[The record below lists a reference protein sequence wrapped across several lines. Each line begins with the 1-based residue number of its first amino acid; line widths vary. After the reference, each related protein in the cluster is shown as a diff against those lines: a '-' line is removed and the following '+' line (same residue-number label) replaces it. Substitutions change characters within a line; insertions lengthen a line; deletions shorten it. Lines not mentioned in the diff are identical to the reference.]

1 MSTSDGMSPSAA
13 LYRELRN
20 ASFCVAEREA
30 PYHPTS
36 DSDRPSEHL
45 LHLLWQRQDFLRQ
58 PLVTLDQQSITV
70 YRPGRW
76 SRSSGPDFVDA
87 KLRFSHDPICV
98 GAVEVHVL
106 AGDWLRHGH
115 DRDPAYTKVLLHVVW
130 HNDLG
135 TQTVVDASGREIPQ
149 LALSTA
155 LTMPLSALQGV
166 LEDERVPTGHGSA
179 LTPCQQSLL
188 EMTPETIGHLLD
200 MAGEE
205 RWRQKANRF
214 ALRVERRGV
223 EQALYETLMEA
234 LGFQGNR
241 MPFWQLARLAP
252 LARIREALAT
262 IQSTPIQVQAIL
274 YGVSGFLQRWQTEP
288 RGHQPAR
295 DSYVATLAACWEP
308 VSASFPECLDERHWR
323 TAGIRPAN
331 FPQRRIAAAG
341 HWLASLTQQSLMDS
355 CLAPIRLLAAQDT
368 SREQLLRCLKELAR
382 CLQVA
387 GDEDYWS
394 RRYTLNGPVH
404 SRPVDL
410 LGSGRATTMVVDVL
424 LPAAAALVQLGH
436 EPIALETVRALY
448 ACHPRLPVNEVTR
461 EMLRQF
467 FGSDRARAAIIDSAC
482 RQQALLQLYRD
493 FCLNELE
500 TCQECAF
507 PRLVARLE
515 RLQRDMPPGDR

>member
-1 MSTSDGMSPSAA
+1 MKVRHDMSLSAA
-13 LYRELRN
+13 LYRELRA

-36 DSDRPSEHL
+36 GGNQPSEHL
-45 LHLLWQRQDFLRQ
+45 LHLLWQRQDLLCQ
-58 PLVTLDQQSITV
+58 PLMTLDQRSITV

-76 SRSSGPDFVDA
+76 SRSSGPDFLDA
-87 KLRFSHDPICV
+87 KLRFSEAPIRV
-98 GAVEVHVL
+98 GAVEVHVV
-106 AGDWLRHGH
+106 ASDWFSHGH

-149 LALSTA
+149 LVLSTA
-155 LTMPLSALQGV
+155 LTIPLAELQGV
-166 LEDERVPTGHGSA
+166 LEDERVPIGHGA
-179 LTPCQQSLL
+179 GLTPCQRSLL
-188 EMTPETIGHLLD
+188 EMTPETVGRLLD

-241 MPFWQLARLAP
+241 MSFWQLARLAP
-252 LARIREALAT
+252 VAQIRAALGTVQAA
-262 IQSTPIQVQAIL
+262 PLQVQAIL
-274 YGVSGFLQRWQTEP
+274 YGVSGFLQRWQIERRRP
-288 RGHQPAR
+288 QPAR
-295 DSYVATLAACWEP
+295 DTYVATLATYWEP
-308 VSASFPECLDERHWR
+308 VSALFPECLDERQWR
-323 TAGIRPAN
+323 MTSIRPAN

-341 HWLASLTQQSLMDS
+341 YWLASLTQHSLMDS
-355 CLAPIRLLAAQDT
+355 CLAPLRPLADQT
-368 SREQLLRCLKELAR
+368 SHAQLLRCLGELAR
-382 CLQVA
+382 RLYVV
-387 GDEDYWS
+387 GEEDFWS
-394 RRYTLNGPVH
+394 RRYVIDGPEH

-410 LGSGRATTMVVDVL
+410 LGRGRATTMVVDVL
-424 LPAAAALVQLGH
+424 LPAAAALAQLGH
-436 EPIALETVRALY
+436 EPIALEAVRALY
-448 ACHPRLPVNEVTR
+448 ACHPRLPANEVTR

-467 FGSDRARAAIIDSAC
+467 FGSDRTRAAIVNSAC
-482 RQQALLQLYRD
+482 RQQALVQLYRD
-493 FCLNELE
+493 FCLSELE

-515 RLQRDMPPGDR
+515 RLQRDMPPGGR

>member
-1 MSTSDGMSPSAA
+1 MAFSAAA
-13 LYRELRN
+13 LYQILRS
-20 ASFCVAEREA
+20 ASCSVAEREE
-30 PYHPTS
+30 PYDPTCVG
-36 DSDRPSEHL
+36 DQPSEHL
-45 LHLLWQRQDFLRQ
+45 LHLLWQRQDLLSQ
-58 PLVTLDQQSITV
+58 PLMTLGQQVLTI

-76 SRSSGPDFVDA
+76 SRSSGPDFLEA
-87 KLRFSHDPICV
+87 KLRLGGAPIRV

-106 AGDWLRHGH
+106 ASDWFRHGH
-115 DRDPAYTKVLLHVVW
+115 DRDPAYTKVLVHVVW

-135 TQTVVDASGREIPQ
+135 TQTVVDAAGREIPQ
-149 LALSTA
+149 LALSTVI
-155 LTMPLSALQGV
+155 TMPLSELQGII
-166 LEDERVPTGHGSA
+166 EDERVTTASGGA
-179 LTPCQQSLL
+179 ITPCQRSLL
-188 EMTPETIGHLLD
+188 EMAPETIGRLLD

-274 YGVSGFLQRWQTEP
+274 YGVSGFLQRWQTE
-288 RGHQPAR
+288 RGQSQPAR
-295 DSYVATLAACWEP
+295 SKYVAMLASHWEP
-308 VSASFPECLDERHWR
+308 VSALFPECLDERQWR
-323 TAGIRPAN
+323 MAGIRPAN

-341 HWLASLTQQSLMDS
+341 YWLVALTQHSLLDFCFTPMRS
-355 CLAPIRLLAAQDT
+355 VAVHTP
-368 SREQLLRCLKELAR
+368 REQLRQCVEELAAR
-382 CLQVA
+382 LQVA
-387 GDEDYWS
+387 RDEDYWS
-394 RRYTLNGPVH
+394 RRYVIDGLEH

-410 LGSGRATTMVVDVL
+410 LGRGRATTMVVDVL
-424 LPAAAALVQLGH
+424 LPAAAALAQLGS

-448 ACHPRLPVNEVTR
+448 TCHPRLPANEVTR

-467 FGSDRARAAIIDSAC
+467 FGNDHTRAVLVNSAC
-482 RQQALLQLYRD
+482 RQQALVQLYRD
-493 FCLNELE
+493 FCLSELE

-515 RLQRDMPPGDR
+515 RLQRDMPPGGR

>member
-1 MSTSDGMSPSAA
+1 MSTWDDMSPSAT
-13 LYRELRN
+13 LYREVRDV
-20 ASFCVAEREA
+20 SFGVAEREV

-36 DSDRPSEHL
+36 GGDQPSEHL

-58 PLVTLDQQSITV
+58 PFVTLDQQSITV

-87 KLRFSHDPICV
+87 KLRFSDDPLCV

-106 AGDWLRHGH
+106 AGDWFRHGH

-130 HNDLG
+130 YNDLD

-155 LTMPLSALQGV
+155 LTMPLSELQGV
-166 LEDERVPTGHGSA
+166 LEDERVQAGHASV
-179 LTPCQQSLL
+179 LTPCQRSLL
-188 EMTPETIGHLLD
+188 EMTPETVGQLLD

-214 ALRVERRGV
+214 ALRVERRGA

-252 LARIREALAT
+252 LARIRQVLAT
-262 IQSTPIQVQAIL
+262 VRSTPIQVQAIL
-274 YGVSGFLQRWQTEP
+274 YGVSGFLQHWQAGP
-288 RGHQPAR
+288 RGPQPAR

-308 VSASFPECLDERHWR
+308 VSALFPECLDERHWR
-323 TAGIRPAN
+323 IAGIRPAN

-341 HWLASLTQQSLMDS
+341 YWLADLPQQSLMDT
-355 CLAPIRLLAAQDT
+355 CLAPIRPLAAHHT

-394 RRYTLNGPVH
+394 RRYTLNGPAH

-424 LPAAAALVQLGH
+424 LPAAAALAQLGS
-436 EPIALETVRALY
+436 EPIALETIRALY
-448 ACHPRLPVNEVTR
+448 TCHPRLPVNEVTR

-467 FGSDRARAAIIDSAC
+467 FGSDRARAVVVNSAC
-482 RQQALLQLYRD
+482 RQQAMIQL
-493 FCLNELE
+493 
-500 TCQECAF
+500 
-507 PRLVARLE
+507 
-515 RLQRDMPPGDR
+515 